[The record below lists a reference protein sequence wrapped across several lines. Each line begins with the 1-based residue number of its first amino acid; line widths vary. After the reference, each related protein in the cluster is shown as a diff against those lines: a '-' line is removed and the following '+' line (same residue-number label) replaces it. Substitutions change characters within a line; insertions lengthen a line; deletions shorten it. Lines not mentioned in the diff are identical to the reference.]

1 MRGNQGLGDGESGAA
16 ESRWAWAA
24 RWSVVAAAGAALA
37 VVLATTEADGG
48 RPAPVTVRATATV
61 GAVVTTTAVTTA
73 TVTTATVAPAGT
85 VTLPPPRREVR
96 PGLTP
101 ADPGPAAAVGV
112 PYAFD
117 WNTHCET
124 THLRFAGHSW
134 WTDRPPVLPPGLP
147 GVWGPGS
154 APRVLPGW
162 ATLTADGRL
171 RFDAPGY
178 LAGPVLLE
186 PAAEPGICE

>member
-1 MRGNQGLGDGESGAA
+1 MRGVQGRGDGEGGTP

-24 RWSVVAAAGAALA
+24 RWSVVAVAGAALA
-37 VVLATTEADGG
+37 VVPATTDVGGG

-61 GAVVTTTAVTTA
+61 GTVVTTTAVTTA
-73 TVTTATVAPAGT
+73 TVTAAGAA
-85 VTLPPPRREVR
+85 VPPPRREVR

-101 ADPGPAAAVGV
+101 ADPGLAAAVGV
-112 PYAFD
+112 PYALD
-117 WNTHCET
+117 WNTRCET

-147 GVWGPGS
+147 GAWGPGS

-171 RFDAPGY
+171 RFEAPGY
-178 LAGPVLLE
+178 LADPVLLE